1 VTASPWLLGAAV
13 AVVTGLDRTAC
24 LQGMLCRPLVAA
36 PLAGWL
42 LGVPLGGLEIGTLL
56 ELLWLSRLPVGAA
69 IPHDDT
75 QVAVGAT
82 VLAVTAGP
90 LVGGGLQGLPLVLL
104 CLLLALPLG
113 KLGQYFDRYAR
124 QRNQRLI
131 GRAEAALATGDLGA
145 VERSHLAGLWHF
157 VGAALASYL
166 SVVGCGTLL
175 LWLSA
180 PLLASASVAAA
191 PWLRLAFFLVGSAVL
206 INTLNVR
213 RALPIFATSFVAALL
228 LFWFFAEV

>member
-1 VTASPWLLGAAV
+1 M
-13 AVVTGLDRTAC
+13 AVVSGLDRTAC
-24 LQGMLCRPLVAA
+24 LQGMLARPLVAA
-36 PLAGWL
+36 PFTGWL
-42 LGVPLGGLEIGTLL
+42 LGAPLVGLEIGTLL

-82 VLAVTAGP
+82 VLVVTAGP
-90 LVGGGLQGLPLVLL
+90 LAAGLRGLPLVVL

-113 KLGQYFDRYAR
+113 KLGQYCDRFAR

-131 GRAEAALATGDLGA
+131 GRTEVALAAGQLGA
-145 VERSHLAGLWHF
+145 VERSHFLGLGHF

-166 SVVGCGTLL
+166 SVVACGTLL
-175 LWLSA
+175 LWQLA
-180 PLLASASVAAA
+180 PLLAPVFVAAA

-206 INTLNVR
+206 INTLNLR
-213 RALPIFATSFVAALL
+213 RALPIFATSFAAALL

>member
-1 VTASPWLLGAAV
+1 MTASPWLLGAVVAV
-13 AVVTGLDRTAC
+13 ATGLDRTAC

-42 LGVPLGGLEIGTLL
+42 LGAPLVGLEVGALL

-75 QVAVGAT
+75 QVAVGTT
-82 VLAVTAGP
+82 VLVVTSGP
-90 LVGGGLQGLPLVLL
+90 LAGGLQGLPLVLL

-113 KLGQYFDRYAR
+113 KFGQFFDRYAR

-131 GRAEAALATGDLGA
+131 GRAEAALAAGNLGA

-157 VGAALASYL
+157 TAAALASYL
-166 SVVGCGTLL
+166 SVVGIGTLL

-180 PLLASASVAAA
+180 PLLSPATVAAA

-206 INTLNVR
+206 INTLNLR
-213 RALPIFATSFVAALL
+213 RALPIFVISFVAALL
-228 LFWFFAEV
+228 LFWILVEV